1 MVCPAH
7 SIWPYLHPHWQGHH
21 PHIILILLLI
31 IILLII
37 IILLLLIIIILF
49 CSLPSSS
56 FIILSPFS
64 LSLLRLASW
73 DAACLCIFPRF
84 LHGLL
89 PVPGRSTFM
98 PLLRPT
104 LSMSTCSSC
113 FSSVPTASSACTLT
127 AMPLVTIPTNIM
139 WLNTVSS
146 HKLSLHFHRPGRRP
160 HHLHFHLHLHSVY
173 QLLHK
178 HSFTTTTFCTKKTLH
193 KLAFTQTNLYTNSR
207 LHASHHFLH

>member
-1 MVCPAH
+1 MVCQAH

-31 IILLII
+31 II
-37 IILLLLIIIILF
+37 IILF

-64 LSLLRLASW
+64 LSLLRLAPW
-73 DAACLCIFPRF
+73 DAAFLCIFPRF

-127 AMPLVTIPTNIM
+127 AMPLGTIPTNIM

-178 HSFTTTTFCTKKTLH
+178 HSFTTTTFCKKN
-193 KLAFTQTNLYTNSR
+193 FCTN
-207 LHASHHFLH
+207 